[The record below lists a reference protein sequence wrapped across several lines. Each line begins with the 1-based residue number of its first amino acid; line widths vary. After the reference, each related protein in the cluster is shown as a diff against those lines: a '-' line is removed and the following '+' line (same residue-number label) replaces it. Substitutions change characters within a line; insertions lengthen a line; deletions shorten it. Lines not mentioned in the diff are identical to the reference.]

1 MKPSK
6 ILLLIGVIIA
16 IAILSSCNKTKQKAT
31 SNNQPLEKSIYV
43 KAVRVEEKLMS
54 VPLHSVGK
62 VFSQKE
68 SSLSFKTGGIIKSIN
83 VDNGQKVKKNQVL
96 ARLNLSEIQS
106 TYDKASAAFT
116 KAERDLM
123 RAKNLYKEKVVT
135 LETLQN
141 AQTAFDATSSDL
153 NIVKFNLTHSIIL
166 APSDGLILNKMREEG
181 ELTNGGVPVFEFAGT
196 NQNWIVKSG
205 LVDKEVVKIVLG
217 DSAKITFDA
226 YPNTTF
232 QGTVTKIANAPNPM
246 NGTYEVE
253 ISLFEIP
260 DTIKKGFIAKVNISP
275 SQKQN
280 YKQIS
285 IESLAEA
292 DQNDGIVYKI
302 EDHKAK
308 KVKVKIETI
317 FNDKVLVVGALSAND
332 LIISEGLSEINE
344 NSTVEIL

>member
-6 ILLLIGVIIA
+6 ILLLIGVLIA
-16 IAILSSCNKTKQKAT
+16 IPVLSSCTKAEQQTDNK
-31 SNNQPLEKSIYV
+31 QPLVKPVYV

-68 SSLSFKTGGIIKSIN
+68 SSLSFKTGGIIRSIN
-83 VDNGQKVKKNQVL
+83 VNNGQKVRKNQVL
-96 ARLNLSEIQS
+96 AKLDLSEIES
-106 TYDKASAAFT
+106 AFDKANLSFD
-116 KAERDLM
+116 KAERDLK
-123 RAKNLYKEKVVT
+123 RAQNLYKEKVVT

-141 AQTAFDATSSDL
+141 AQTAFAVTSSDL
-153 NIVKFNLTHSIIL
+153 NIAKFNLTHSVIT

-181 ELTNGGVPVFEFAGT
+181 ELTN
-196 NQNWIVKSG
+196 WIIKSG
-205 LVDKEVVKIVLG
+205 LVDKEVVKIVLC
-217 DSAKITFDA
+217 DSVKITFDA
-226 YPNTTF
+226 YPNAIF
-232 QGTVTKIANAPNPM
+232 NGAITKIANAPNPM

-253 ISLFEIP
+253 ISLHEIP
-260 DTIKKGFIAKVNISP
+260 DTIKKGFIAKVKITP
-275 SQKQN
+275 SQKQI
-280 YKQIS
+280 YKLIS

-302 EDHKAK
+302 ENNKARK
-308 KVKVKIETI
+308 IKVKIETI
-317 FNDKVLVVGALSAND
+317 FNDQVLVVGALSAND

>member
-1 MKPSK
+1 MKSSK
-6 ILLLIGVIIA
+6 ILLFIGVLIA
-16 IAILSSCNKTKQKAT
+16 IAVLSSCTKTEQQT
-31 SNNQPLEKSIYV
+31 DNQQPLVKPVYV

-68 SSLSFKTGGIIKSIN
+68 SSLSFKTGGIIRSIN
-83 VDNGQKVKKNQVL
+83 VNSGQRVQKNQVL
-96 ARLNLSEIQS
+96 AKLDLSEIES
-106 TYDKASAAFT
+106 AFNKANVAYD
-116 KAERDLM
+116 KAERDLK
-123 RAKNLYKEKVVT
+123 RAQNLYEEKVVT

-141 AQTAFDATSSDL
+141 AETAFAVTSSDL
-153 NIVKFNLTHSIIL
+153 NIAKFNLTHSVII

-196 NQNWIVKSG
+196 NQNWIIKSG
-205 LVDKEVVKIVLG
+205 LVDKEVVKIVLS
-217 DSAKITFDA
+217 DSVKITFDA
-226 YPNTTF
+226 YPNAIF
-232 QGTVTKIANAPNPM
+232 NGAITKIANAPNPM

-253 ISLFEIP
+253 ISLYEIP
-260 DTIKKGFIAKVNISP
+260 DTIKKGFIAKVKITP
-275 SQKQN
+275 SQKQI
-280 YKQIS
+280 YKLIS

-302 EDHKAK
+302 ENNKAR

-317 FNDKVLVVGALSAND
+317 FNDQVLVVGALSAND

-344 NSTVEIL
+344 NSPVEIL

>member
-1 MKPSK
+1 MKLSK
-6 ILLLIGVIIA
+6 ILLFIGVVIA
-16 IAILSSCNKTKQKAT
+16 IAILCSCTKTKQQTDIK
-31 SNNQPLEKSIYV
+31 QPLVKPVYV
-43 KAVRVEEKLMS
+43 KAIHVEEKLMS
-54 VPLHSVGK
+54 IPLHSVGK

-68 SSLSFKTGGIIKSIN
+68 SSLSFKTGGIIRSIN
-83 VDNGQKVKKNQVL
+83 VNNGQRVRKNQVL
-96 ARLNLSEIQS
+96 AKLDLSEIES
-106 TYDKASAAFT
+106 GFNKAHSAFE
-116 KAERDLM
+116 KAERDLK
-123 RAKNLYKEKVVT
+123 RAQVLYKEKVIT

-141 AQTAFDATSSDL
+141 AQTAYAVTSSDL
-153 NIVKFNLTHSIIL
+153 NIAKFNLTHSVIV
-166 APSDGLILNKMREEG
+166 APSDGLILSKMREEG
-181 ELTNGGVPVFEFAGT
+181 ELISGGVPVIEFAGT
-196 NQNWIVKSG
+196 NQNWIIKSG

-226 YPNTTF
+226 YPNTIF
-232 QGTVTKIANAPNPM
+232 NGTITKIANAPNPM

-260 DTIKKGFIAKVNISP
+260 DTIKKGFIAKVKIIP
-275 SQKQN
+275 SQKRIF
-280 YKQIS
+280 KLIS

-302 EDHKAK
+302 ENKKAR

-317 FNDKVLVVGALSAND
+317 FNDQVLVVGALSAND